1 VAFDLAISNEGDL
14 IVSAAHDLQGVSGAP
29 LIEQQIKMRLKL
41 VRGAWFFD
49 RENTLGSTLHT
60 IIGKNFDTVEGQ
72 VEAQVRQALL
82 PMTNI
87 VVSRIRA
94 EYTMSGSVLI
104 TVAYR
109 LRIEGNVDD
118 TENEVSVSLSSA
130 GGND

>member
-94 EYTMSGSVLI
+94 EYTMS
-104 TVAYR
+104 AQC
-109 LRIEGNVDD
+109 
-118 TENEVSVSLSSA
+118 
-130 GGND
+130 